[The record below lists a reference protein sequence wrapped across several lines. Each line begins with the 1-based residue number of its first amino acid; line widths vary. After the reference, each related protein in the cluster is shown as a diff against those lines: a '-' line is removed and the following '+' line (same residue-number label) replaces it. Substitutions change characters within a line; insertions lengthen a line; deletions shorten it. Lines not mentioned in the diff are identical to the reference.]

1 MRKLKETYGDASANA
16 SLLNKL
22 NAKKDAG
29 TETKKKTQVAGSN
42 ETGLGMEDIVK
53 LGN

>member
-1 MRKLKETYGDASANA
+1 MKNLKETYGDASANA

-29 TETKKKTQVAGSN
+29 NTANESKKKVISGHT
-42 ETGLGMEDIVK
+42 ELEDVVK

>member
-1 MRKLKETYGDASANA
+1 MKNLKETYGDASANA

-22 NAKKDAG
+22 TNKGK
-29 TETKKKTQVAGSN
+29 ESEKKKTSN
-42 ETGLGMEDIVK
+42 FATKNEEDVLK